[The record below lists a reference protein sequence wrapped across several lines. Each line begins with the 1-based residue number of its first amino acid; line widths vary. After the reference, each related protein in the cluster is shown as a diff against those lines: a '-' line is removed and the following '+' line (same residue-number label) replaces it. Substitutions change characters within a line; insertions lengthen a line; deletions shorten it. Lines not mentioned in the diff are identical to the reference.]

1 MSRIRFASAREVY
14 EAFPT
19 AYEDIPTPP
28 TDEPPLRF
36 LRALVTSPGVN
47 DAIPFCAYMLPR
59 REAVWWAS
67 QCVRALIGAPTEA
80 DETALKAAEEWVY
93 EPEEPRRRE
102 ALTIARSHDQRAAS
116 TWVAYAAAWSSGTI
130 IVSEHGGPPV
140 TPQLTA
146 KTATAAI
153 RLALAY
159 KADVAKEIARCIER
173 GVSIAEA

>member
-19 AYEDIPTPP
+19 AYEDLPTPP
-28 TDEPPLRF
+28 TDEPPLQF
-36 LRALVTSPGVN
+36 LRALVSSPGLN

-59 REAVWWAS
+59 REAVWWAN
-67 QCVRALIGAPTEA
+67 QCVRALIDAPTEA

-93 EPEEPRRRE
+93 EPEEPRRRQ
-102 ALTIARSHDQRAAS
+102 ALAIARSHNQGAAS

-130 IVSEHGGPPV
+130 VVTEHRGPPV

-146 KTATAAI
+146 KAAIAAI
-153 RLALAY
+153 RIALVD
-159 KADVAKEIARCIER
+159 KPDRAKEIARCVEQ
-173 GVSIAEA
+173 GVKIAEA